1 MSGQQPLVLEGGS
14 AESVGD
20 FAKFGI
26 VTVSDR
32 ASTGIYDDL
41 SGPAILQFFHE
52 AIKSRCHPPP
62 RRHRLPAAPPVAHL
76 LAIEACAGGRLC
88 TASSPT
94 SGH

>member
-52 AIKSRCHPPP
+52 AISPGATRHPAT
-62 RRHRLPAAPPVAHL
+62 HLP
-76 LAIEACAGGRLC
+76 
-88 TASSPT
+88 
-94 SGH
+94 